1 LVNKVQNLSDQEKFW
16 ATNFGNEYIDRNNSN
31 SLLFA
36 KIELWKKILSA
47 TTGVETATEFGC
59 NIGLNLLALKEI
71 NSKIKLTG
79 YEINSDAVKVAKSI
93 VDADIIQSSFT
104 THLPPEPVDVSF
116 TCGVLIHIHP
126 KDLSIAYQN
135 LFNFTKKY
143 IVVAE
148 YYNPT
153 PVAVEYRG
161 HSDKL
166 FKRDFAG
173 DLIREFNLKLVDYG
187 FVYRGDNYAPLDD
200 VTWFL
205 LEK

>member
-1 LVNKVQNLSDQEKFW
+1 MVNKFKYLSDQEKFW
-16 ATNFGNEYIDRNNSN
+16 ATNFGTDYIDRNYSN

-47 TTGVETATEFGC
+47 TDGVETATEFGC

-71 NSKIKLTG
+71 NPQIKLTG
-79 YEINSDAVKVAKSI
+79 YEINPDAVKVARSLN
-93 VDADIIQSSFT
+93 DAEILQSSFIS
-104 THLPPEPVDVSF
+104 HLNPVPADLSF

-126 KDLSIAYQN
+126 KNLSTAYEN

-143 IVVAE
+143 IVVVE
-148 YYNPT
+148 YYNPK
-153 PVAVEYRG
+153 PIEVEYRG
-161 HSDKL
+161 HGDRL

-173 DLIREFNLKLVDYG
+173 DLIREYNLNLVDYG